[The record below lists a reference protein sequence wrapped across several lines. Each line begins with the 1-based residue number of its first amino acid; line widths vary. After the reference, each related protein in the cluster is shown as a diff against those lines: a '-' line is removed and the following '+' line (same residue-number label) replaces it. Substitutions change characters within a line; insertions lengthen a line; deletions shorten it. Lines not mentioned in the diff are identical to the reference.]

1 MSLLV
6 RNCRELENQR
16 IGKELED
23 LIWTKDPSVMFIA
36 KTWIDE
42 VGLDHILHNIN
53 FDHKWE
59 VPRGSRG
66 GDLVLFWKDIVNF
79 TVEDS

>member
-1 MSLLV
+1 MI
-6 RNCRELENQR
+6 RA
-16 IGKELED
+16 
-23 LIWTKDPSVMFIA
+23 KDFSVVFIA

-42 VGLDHILHNIN
+42 VRLDCILHYIN
-53 FDHKWE
+53 FDHKLE

-79 TVEDS
+79 MVEDSQRYFINTTIDKNLDIE

>member
-6 RNCRELENQR
+6 RNCRELVNQR
-16 IGKELED
+16 TRKELGD
-23 LIWTKDPSVMFIA
+23 LIRVKDSSIVFIA

-42 VGLDHILHNIN
+42 ARLNRILHNIN

-59 VPRGSRG
+59 MPRGSRG
-66 GDLVLFWKDIVNF
+66 GDLVLF
-79 TVEDS
+79 

>member
-6 RNCRELENQR
+6 RNCRDLENQR
-16 IGKELED
+16 TGKELED
-23 LIWTKDPSVMFIA
+23 LIRAKDPSVVFIA

-42 VGLDHILHNIN
+42 ARLNRILHNIN

-59 VPRGSRG
+59 MPRGSRG
-66 GDLVLFWKDIVNF
+66 GDLVLF
-79 TVEDS
+79 

>member
-6 RNCRELENQR
+6 RNCCELENQC
-16 IGKELED
+16 IGKEFGD
-23 LIWTKDPSVMFIA
+23 LIRAKDPSIVFIA

-42 VGLDHILHNIN
+42 ARLDRILHNIN

-59 VPRGSRG
+59 VSRGSRG
-66 GDLVLFWKDIVNF
+66 GDLVLF
-79 TVEDS
+79 